1 MFNFLKN
8 RKNNDVEDVEDAE
21 VETEAVEETKDDS
34 EDTAEAEKV
43 EADREVKEVPYALI
57 HGTGNKI
64 DDIKITYNPVLANLL
79 GKDGDK
85 KATVLQKLINLAN
98 KSTNQLLGM
107 HVACLAPDDLYSQFT
122 FWSKTEIDRIIS
134 ALETKG
140 LVNSWDIKLGT
151 NNVKCFAINQDAI
164 NNQLSSEKAQA
175 LLKKF
180 EE

>member
-21 VETEAVEETKDDS
+21 VETETVEETKDDS
-34 EDTAEAEKV
+34 EDTA

-57 HGTGNKI
+57 HGTGNAI
-64 DDIKITYNPVLANLL
+64 DDVKISYNPVLANLL

-85 KATVLQKLINLAN
+85 KATVLQKLINLAD

-107 HVACLAPDDLYSQFT
+107 HVACIAPDDLYTQFSYWT
-122 FWSKTEIDRIIS
+122 KAEIDRIIS
-134 ALETKG
+134 ALEAKG
-140 LVNSWDIKLGT
+140 FTNSWDIKLGT

-164 NNQLSSEKAQA
+164 SNQLNSEKAQA

>member
-8 RKNNDVEDVEDAE
+8 RKNNDVEDAE
-21 VETEAVEETKDDS
+21 VETEAVEET
-34 EDTAEAEKV
+34 DTAEAEKV

-64 DDIKITYNPVLANLL
+64 DDIRISYNPVLANLL

-85 KATVLQKLINLAN
+85 KATVLQKLINLAS

-122 FWSKTEIDRIIS
+122 FWSKAEIDRIIS
-134 ALETKG
+134 ALEAKG
-140 LVNSWDIKLGT
+140 FVNSWDIKLGT

-164 NNQLSSEKAQA
+164 SNQLSSEKAQA

>member
-1 MFNFLKN
+1 MFNFLKS
-8 RKNNDVEDVEDAE
+8 RKNNDIDDDE
-21 VETEAVEETKDDS
+21 VETEAVEET
-34 EDTAEAEKV
+34 DTAEAEKV

-64 DDIKITYNPVLANLL
+64 DDIKISYNPVLANLL

-85 KATVLQKLINLAN
+85 KATVLQKLINLAD

-122 FWSKTEIDRIIS
+122 FWSKAEIDRIIS
-134 ALETKG
+134 ALEAKG
-140 LVNSWDIKLGT
+140 FVNSWDIKLGT
-151 NNVKCFAINQDAI
+151 NSVKCFAINQDAI
-164 NNQLSSEKAQA
+164 SNQLSSEKAQA
-175 LLKKF
+175 LFKKL

>member
-8 RKNNDVEDVEDAE
+8 RKNNDVEDAE

-34 EDTAEAEKV
+34 EDTA

-64 DDIKITYNPVLANLL
+64 DDIKISYNPVLANLL

-140 LVNSWDIKLGT
+140 FVNSWDIKLGT

-164 NNQLSSEKAQA
+164 SNQLNSEKAQA
-175 LLKKF
+175 LFKKF

>member
-8 RKNNDVEDVEDAE
+8 RKNNDVEDTEVETE
-21 VETEAVEETKDDS
+21 ETEETEAVEET
-34 EDTAEAEKV
+34 EDQPTEEQKI

-64 DDIKITYNPVLANLL
+64 DDIKISYNPVLANLL

-85 KATVLQKLINLAN
+85 KATVLQKLISLAD

-107 HVACLAPDDLYSQFT
+107 HVACIAPDDLYSQFT
-122 FWSKTEIDRIIS
+122 FWTKVEIDRIIS

-140 LVNSWDIKLGT
+140 FVSSWDIKLGT

-164 NNQLSSEKAQA
+164 SNQLNSEKAQA

>member
-1 MFNFLKN
+1 MFNFLKS
-8 RKNNDVEDVEDAE
+8 RKNNDVEDAE
-21 VETEAVEETKDDS
+21 VETEAIEETKDDS
-34 EDTAEAEKV
+34 EDEDTTEAEKV

-64 DDIKITYNPVLANLL
+64 DDIKISYNPVLANLL

-140 LVNSWDIKLGT
+140 FVNSWDIKLGT

-164 NNQLSSEKAQA
+164 SNQLNSEKAQA
-175 LLKKF
+175 LFKKF

>member
-8 RKNNDVEDVEDAE
+8 RKNNDVEDAE
-21 VETEAVEETKDDS
+21 VETEAVEET
-34 EDTAEAEKV
+34 DTAEAEKV

-64 DDIKITYNPVLANLL
+64 DDIKISYNPVLANLL

-151 NNVKCFAINQDAI
+151 NNVKCFAINQDVI

-175 LLKKF
+175 LFKKF